1 MPLLIAEAFV
11 NLLFFDLLSLRGF
24 SRVHAFTRTRR
35 VARRTASSA
44 TPEVTARVCR
54 AVEEAC
60 IWYVK
65 RAYCLQ
71 RSSVATWMLRRRGV
85 AAALVIGYRPVPVDS
100 HAWVEVGGQI
110 VNDRPQYQ
118 RFFRVLDRL

>member
-1 MPLLIAEAFV
+1 MTVLMVAEALGWL
-11 NLLFFDLLSLRGF
+11 LLFDVLSRTGF
-24 SRVHAFTRTRR
+24 SSVHAFTRGRRVTRR
-35 VARRTASSA
+35 AAPT
-44 TPEVTARVCR
+44 EVTARVCW

-60 IWYVK
+60 IWYFK

-85 AAALVIGYRPVPVDS
+85 AAQLVIGYRPVPVDS
-100 HAWVEVGGQI
+100 HAWVEVDGQV

-118 RFFRVLDRL
+118 KFFRVLDRL

>member
-1 MPLLIAEAFV
+1 MTLVLVAEA
-11 NLLFFDLLSLRGF
+11 LGWLMLFDLLSKTGF
-24 SRVHAFTRTRR
+24 SRVHAFTRRR
-35 VARRTASSA
+35 QVARHAPGA
-44 TPEVTARVCR
+44 DVTARVCW

-60 IWYVK
+60 VWYVK

-85 AAALVIGYRPVPVDS
+85 PAQLVIGYRPVPVDS
-100 HAWVEVGGQI
+100 HAWVEVDGKV

-118 RFFRVLDRL
+118 KFFRVLDRL

>member
-1 MPLLIAEAFV
+1 MMVMLVAEALGW
-11 NLLFFDLLSLRGF
+11 LLLFDLLSATGF
-24 SRVHAFTRTRR
+24 ASVHAFTRERQ
-35 VARRTASSA
+35 VAQRSP

-60 IWYVK
+60 IWYFK

-71 RSSVATWMLRRRGV
+71 RSSVTTWMLRRRGV
-85 AAALVIGYRPVPVDS
+85 AAQLVIGYRPVPVDS
-100 HAWVEVGGQI
+100 HAWVEVDGTV

-118 RFFRVLDRL
+118 KFFRVLDRL